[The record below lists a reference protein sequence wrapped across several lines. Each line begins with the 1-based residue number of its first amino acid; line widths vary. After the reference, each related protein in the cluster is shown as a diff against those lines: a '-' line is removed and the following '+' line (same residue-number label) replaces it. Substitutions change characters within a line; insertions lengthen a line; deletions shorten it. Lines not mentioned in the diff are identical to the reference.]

1 MTSTPL
7 LCESFSRYAAR
18 VLHAAPALAGAL
30 PGLAARPATRAWI
43 EARLDALLAPGQAG
57 AEPGEG
63 ALGQALRRLRAE
75 VYLIA
80 MERDLAGLAEVAE
93 VTAAMTDLAEVAI
106 QRAIEVLDAELRV
119 SFGAPLGESDGA
131 PLSLGVVGMG
141 KLGGREL
148 NVSSDIDLIFLY
160 EEEGETAGGQRK
172 PISNHEYFTRLGK
185 RLIGALSELTAD
197 GFVFRV
203 DMRLR
208 PNGDS
213 GALVSSL
220 GMLEEYFYVQGR
232 EWERYAWIKGRL
244 VSRIDDAPG
253 RRLAEQLDRLVKPF
267 VYRRYLDFNVIGA
280 LRSLHEQIRQEAR
293 KRATMR
299 PEKADDIKL
308 GRGGIREIEFSAQV
322 FQLIRGGQDAGFR
335 VRPTLE
341 VLAHAASQNLLQPA
355 IAAQLSDA
363 YLFFRRVEHRLQY
376 ADDAQ
381 THALPVDPEARLRL
395 AVSLGYPDYD
405 ALLAEISRHRAL
417 AETQFDRIFA
427 DKNNGGSSGGSS
439 SGSSSGSGSGSSS
452 GSSGGSG
459 SGPDKGSGGGR
470 DASEGGVDVGVEAGV
485 ETGERTAGPAMPA
498 QPLVTGDDLWTDALA
513 DERLDRAEVDAFVLQ
528 AGRLGFQDP
537 DALLARLRVVRMSVR
552 YQGLS
557 ELSRERFDLLVVR
570 VLDAAGS
577 LPPGFCDFTVL
588 RFLDLLEAIARRGA
602 YLALLAE
609 YPAALTRVLSVVG
622 ASSWAAEYLRQHP
635 QLLDELLDDE
645 ALTAPSD
652 WPAFKR
658 ALSRRLETAD
668 SVEQQ
673 LDLLRHAQ
681 HAETFRILLLDLAAH
696 ITVERVSDL
705 LSELA
710 DAVLEVTLEA
720 VWRQLPRRHREQP
733 RFAVIAYGKLG
744 GKELGYA
751 SDLDVIFLYDDPDEN
766 ADEIYAAFAR
776 RLITWLTTPT
786 GAGQLYDVD
795 LRLRPNGSSGL
806 LVTGLDGFRRY
817 QLREGDGSNSAWV
830 WEHQALSRAR
840 FACGDAQI
848 GEQFEA
854 IRTQVLTQHREALPL
869 AQEIV
874 AMRNRVT
881 EGHPNSTAL
890 FDLKHDRGGMV
901 DVEFIVQY
909 LVLLHA
915 AGHPALLRNTGNI
928 ALLREL
934 AHFGLMPDSEAQAV
948 GNAYRT
954 YRAIQHRM
962 RLDGVDTARVPEQ
975 LVSAEREVVLTL
987 WERIFGGVEP
997 ASLGAIGVK

>member
-1 MTSTPL
+1 MTDTPP
-7 LCESFSRYAAR
+7 LCVSFSTYATR
-18 VLHAAPALAGAL
+18 VLHANPDFASRL
-30 PGLAARPATRAWI
+30 PGLAEAPVTRAWM
-43 EARLDALLAPGQAG
+43 EDRLAELGVGAAPAAWPDEDALKR
-57 AEPGEG
+57 
-63 ALGQALRRLRAE
+63 ALRRLRAE
-75 VYLIA
+75 VYLIV
-80 MERDLAGLAEVAE
+80 MERDLAGAADVAE
-93 VTAAMTDLAEVAI
+93 VTGAMTDLAEIAI
-106 QRAIEVLDAELRV
+106 QRALDVIDADLRAT
-119 SFGAPLGESDGA
+119 FGAPLAQTSGA

-148 NVSSDIDLIFLY
+148 NVSSDIDLIFVY

-172 PISNHEYFTRLGK
+172 PLSNHEYFTRLGR

-244 VSRIDDAPG
+244 VSRIDEPSGAH
-253 RRLAEQLDRLVKPF
+253 LAGELDRLVKPF

-280 LRSLHEQIRQEAR
+280 LRSLHEQIRREAS

-341 VLAHAASQNLLQPA
+341 VLAHAVARGLLSASV
-355 IAAQLSDA
+355 AAQLSDA

-381 THALPVDPEARLRL
+381 THALPVDPDARARL
-395 AVSLGYPDYD
+395 AASLGHVDY
-405 ALLAEISRHRAL
+405 ASLLDEINRHRAL
-417 AETQFDRIFA
+417 AEAQFDRIFA
-427 DKNNGGSSGGSS
+427 DKNGNGSTPAGTVPPNASPAAFASAAGAAAASVTSAMTTQDARESG
-439 SGSSSGSGSGSSS
+439 
-452 GSSGGSG
+452 
-459 SGPDKGSGGGR
+459 K
-470 DASEGGVDVGVEAGV
+470 ASESAQTVQTSDPAS
-485 ETGERTAGPAMPA
+485 TANTQT
-498 QPLVTGDDLWTDALA
+498 QPFVSGADLWNEGLLDDEVGSALA
-513 DERLDRAEVDAFVLQ
+513 TQ
-528 AGRLGFQDP
+528 AARLGFA
-537 DALLARLRVVRMSVR
+537 DAKGMLARLQAVRGSTR
-552 YQGLS
+552 YSSLS
-557 ELSRERFDLLVVR
+557 ERSRERFDLLVVR
-570 VLDAAGS
+570 VLDAAPS
-577 LPPGFCDFTVL
+577 LPADHCDAIVL
-588 RFLDLLEAIARRGA
+588 RFLDLLESVARRGA

-609 YPAALTRVLSVVG
+609 YPAALMRVLSVIG
-622 ASSWAAEYLRQHP
+622 ASRWAAGYLQQHP

-645 ALTAPSD
+645 ALAAPSD
-652 WPAFKR
+652 WTVFKQSL
-658 ALSRRLETAD
+658 ARRLAHAD

-696 ITVERVSDL
+696 ITVERISDL

-710 DAVLEVTLEA
+710 DAVVEVTLEA
-720 VWRQLPRRHREQP
+720 VWRQLPRRHRDAP

-751 SDLDVIFLYDDPDEN
+751 SDLDLIFLYDDPDEN
-766 ADEIYAAFAR
+766 ADEIYAMFAR
-776 RLITWLTTPT
+776 RLITWLTTAT
-786 GAGQLYDVD
+786 GAGALYDVD

-806 LVTGLDGFRRY
+806 LVTSLDAFRRY
-817 QLREGDGSNSAWV
+817 QLHEGDGSNTAWV

-840 FACGDAQI
+840 FACGDPRL
-848 GEQFEA
+848 GEMFED

-869 AQEIV
+869 AREIV
-874 AMRNRVT
+874 AMRERVH
-881 EGHPNSTAL
+881 EGHPNRSAL

-901 DVEFIVQY
+901 DVEFTVQY

-915 AGHPALLRNTGNI
+915 SGHPELLRNTGNI

-934 AHFGLMPDSEAQAV
+934 AHFGLMPESEAEAV
-948 GNAYRT
+948 GNAYRR
-954 YRAIQHRM
+954 YRAIQHKM
-962 RLDGVDTARVPEQ
+962 RLDGMDAARVP
-975 LVSAEREVVLTL
+975 AETVEVEKAAVEGL
-987 WERIFGGVEP
+987 WDRIFAGVEP
-997 ASLGAIGVK
+997 APLGAIGIER